1 MIIQLLV
8 MILTINIYDVC
19 QGTWNV
25 PFDNDGRAGRLV
37 PGTRPRHHSQTRFP
51 GLLALNTKIIAFFIT
66 IVRISSTTMTTINA
80 ITKIMFL

>member
-1 MIIQLLV
+1 

-51 GLLALNTKIIAFFIT
+51 GSLAVITKIITVFIT
-66 IVRISSTTMTTINA
+66 VAVISSTTMITINA
-80 ITKIMFL
+80 ISKIIILYEPT